1 MGLKTVSKIL
11 NKILTTAYAGILL
24 VVVSICIIHTIFTR
38 TPADFLSIL
47 KYIAPVAI
55 FLFISNYSAVVNT
68 GADGKITRYYPTAR
82 EALLGA
88 LMGSIFL
95 IPVAVVILSVYSL
108 AVDTV
113 DWMYS
118 PNLNTYVVNMISSG
132 IVLISG
138 YSLFLFRKK
147 YRSFYGASEVLI
159 GVVIA
164 MNNAQSLFQKGNLD
178 LTLVFAFITAGVYLV
193 VRGLDNIHEGN
204 AGKRYD

>member
-1 MGLKTVSKIL
+1 ML

-24 VVVSICIIHTIFTR
+24 VVGSICVIHTIITR
-38 TPADFLSIL
+38 TPADFISIL

-55 FLFISNYSAVVNT
+55 FLFASNYSVVVNT

-95 IPVAVVILSVYSL
+95 IPIGVVILSVYSL
-108 AVDTV
+108 VIDAV
-113 DWMYS
+113 DWMHS
-118 PNLNTYVVNMISSG
+118 PNLNSYMVNIISSSV
-132 IVLISG
+132 VLVSG
-138 YSLFLFRKK
+138 YSLFLFRKN
-147 YRSFYGASEVLI
+147 YRSFYGATEVLI

-178 LTLVFAFITAGVYLV
+178 LTLVFAFITAGIYLV
-193 VRGLDNIHEGN
+193 VRGLDSIHEGN
-204 AGKRYD
+204 LSKYVPHH

>member
-1 MGLKTVSKIL
+1 MGLKTASKIL

-88 LMGSIFL
+88 LM
-95 IPVAVVILSVYSL
+95 
-108 AVDTV
+108 
-113 DWMYS
+113 
-118 PNLNTYVVNMISSG
+118 
-132 IVLISG
+132 
-138 YSLFLFRKK
+138 
-147 YRSFYGASEVLI
+147 
-159 GVVIA
+159 
-164 MNNAQSLFQKGNLD
+164 
-178 LTLVFAFITAGVYLV
+178 
-193 VRGLDNIHEGN
+193 
-204 AGKRYD
+204 